1 MFDVIIIGS
10 GLGGLQCAYLLSKIG
25 MKVAVVE
32 QNSVNGGCL
41 QSFYRRG
48 VQFEAGFHYVGG
60 LAENEALNVLFDYY
74 NLLHLPWVQLDKNE
88 FDKVI
93 IGNRSYKFCNGFDN
107 YEEYLSD
114 LFPKEKD
121 GIKAIVDVYK
131 KVADST
137 FSIYDNSTSQVED
150 QLFNTSAYSFLKNHI
165 SDDKLIDVISS
176 NSLKLQLDK
185 SLPLYAFAHING
197 SFIESAWRL
206 RGGGNTLIDSLVH
219 DICSFGGEIFNKS
232 RVIELKEKDGNIT
245 DVVIEN
251 GRVLSSKYVIADIHP
266 SCLLGLIDSKLLRPV
281 YRKRINGLKN
291 SFGMFTV
298 NIKLKPNTLEYKNKN
313 IFLYSE
319 GVDMWNFSKTNTDI
333 NQVMVSYA
341 VPENYND
348 GHNSFANTIDLLS
361 PMDYSEV
368 EQWSDSKLGS
378 RPQAY
383 YDFKNKKAEKIID
396 FVCGYMPE
404 LRDAIEVYYTSS
416 PLTYSY
422 YTGALKGSAFGVMK
436 DYENVITTFLTPKTP
451 IRNLYMTGQNLN
463 LHGILGVSMTSSLTC
478 AEIVGMDKIKSEIK

>member
-1 MFDVIIIGS
+1 
-10 GLGGLQCAYLLSKIG
+10 
-25 MKVAVVE
+25 
-32 QNSVNGGCL
+32 
-41 QSFYRRG
+41 
-48 VQFEAGFHYVGG
+48 
-60 LAENEALNVLFDYY
+60 
-74 NLLHLPWVQLDKNE
+74 
-88 FDKVI
+88 
-93 IGNRSYKFCNGFDN
+93 
-107 YEEYLSD
+107 
-114 LFPKEKD
+114 
-121 GIKAIVDVYK
+121 
-131 KVADST
+131 
-137 FSIYDNSTSQVED
+137 
-150 QLFNTSAYSFLKNHI
+150 
-165 SDDKLIDVISS
+165 
-176 NSLKLQLDK
+176 
-185 SLPLYAFAHING
+185 
-197 SFIESAWRL
+197 
-206 RGGGNTLIDSLVH
+206 
-219 DICSFGGEIFNKS
+219 
-232 RVIELKEKDGNIT
+232 
-245 DVVIEN
+245 
-251 GRVLSSKYVIADIHP
+251 
-266 SCLLGLIDSKLLRPV
+266 
-281 YRKRINGLKN
+281 
-291 SFGMFTV
+291 MFTV